1 MNSVTRSTGE
11 SATASLTAVWPSP
24 SPPLEK
30 HVIKMNAGV
39 AMATPP
45 IEIEAKLSDDVP
57 VAALSLSLAV
67 AVAIIVGLLTVILS
81 RIDAASPA
89 KAALRGGTAFGSTLL
104 IGIAVIA
111 LFF

>member
-1 MNSVTRSTGE
+1 MDPG
-11 SATASLTAVWPSP
+11 
-24 SPPLEK
+24 
-30 HVIKMNAGV
+30 I
-39 AMATPP
+39 AMATPT

-57 VAALSLSLAV
+57 VAALSLCLAV
-67 AVAIIVGLLTVILS
+67 AVALIAGLLTVILS